1 VVTKTKHFVDEAE
14 RKVIVE
20 ELASHLRET
29 HGELLAAYL
38 FGTFA
43 TQDPFSDIDMGVLL
57 QEEVDSSVEYEL
69 GLEIELERIARKPV
83 DVRILNHAPP
93 AFCREVIRHRIVL
106 LDRNPAARADFEAL
120 VIKKFADF
128 MPYRR
133 RYLEDS
139 IHAPI

>member
-1 VVTKTKHFVDEAE
+1 MLTKTKHFDDEAE

-20 ELASHLRET
+20 ALASHLHES

-43 TQDPFSDIDMGVLL
+43 TRDPFSDIDMGVLL
-57 QEEVDSSVEYEL
+57 REEVDSPIEYEL
-69 GLEIELERIARKPV
+69 GLEVELERIARKPV

-93 AFCREVIRHRIVL
+93 AFCREVIRQRRVL

-120 VIKKFADF
+120 VIKKCADF